1 VFEFPLQ
8 NNLMCANPMT
18 KESSGLSSRTSSC
31 RSIASI
37 SSGNSSAMGASLTS
51 EMSRSPSSQFPHSP
65 IDIPPIDPM
74 AVMELEMAAKR
85 VADNVDLLM
94 GNLRSNLH
102 KMSAITVGCL
112 DAYKKSVDT
121 TCDSVDSSIKKR
133 NQETFGQV

>member
-1 VFEFPLQ
+1 
-8 NNLMCANPMT
+8 
-18 KESSGLSSRTSSC
+18 
-31 RSIASI
+31 
-37 SSGNSSAMGASLTS
+37 MGASLTS

-102 KMSAITVGCL
+102 KVRVCMKSQVLYSVKTWLNGTESHNFQTCTP
-112 DAYKKSVDT
+112 KSVKVIEQYTMNVDT
-121 TCDSVDSSIKKR
+121 LHR
-133 NQETFGQV
+133 M